1 MRSVTIVPAFMNP
14 IGTYFCLSEE
24 TRLRLIQY
32 CYTSFYSRL
41 GKFLRNLFPMNTKA
55 AAEFFCCFSVMFV
68 SEE

>member
-14 IGTYFCLSEE
+14 IGTYFRLLEE

-41 GKFLRNLFPMNTKA
+41 GKFLRNLFPMNTCGK
-55 AAEFFCCFSVMFV
+55 SVPV
-68 SEE
+68 SMSVKLAVK